1 MEKSLAIAE
10 GGNKMNGFLL
20 VMDQI
25 PLLLKG
31 AWKTIELAI
40 FSLFFAAII
49 GLVFGLFRVS
59 RSKILRAI
67 TKFYVS
73 LIRGT
78 PLYVQ
83 LIFFYF
89 GVFPLIIKGSIEPTT
104 AGIFVL
110 SLNAGAYLV
119 EIFRGGIES
128 IDRGQ
133 MEAGRASGLSYWQT
147 MRHVILPQAVKRM
160 IPAFLNQFIISLK
173 DTSLFATIGVA
184 ELTYTA
190 QTIYSINFK
199 AFQFLTAIAV
209 MYWIIITLLT
219 WMATFLEKRWVSE

>member
-1 MEKSLAIAE
+1 MEKSVAIAE
-10 GGNKMNGFLL
+10 GGNMMNGFLL
-20 VMDQI
+20 VMDQM

-59 RSKILRAI
+59 RSRLLRAI

-110 SLNAGAYLV
+110 SINAGAYLV

>member
-1 MEKSLAIAE
+1 M
-10 GGNKMNGFLL
+10 
-20 VMDQI
+20 
-25 PLLLKG
+25 
-31 AWKTIELAI
+31 
-40 FSLFFAAII
+40 I
-49 GLVFGLFRVS
+49 GLIFGLFRVS
-59 RSKILRAI
+59 RSKPLRAI
-67 TKFYVS
+67 TKLYIS

-89 GVFPLIIKGSIEPTT
+89 GVFPLIFKGSIEPTT

-110 SLNAGAYLV
+110 SINAGAYLV

-133 MEAGRASGLSYWQT
+133 MEAGRALGLSYWQT
-147 MRHVILPQAVKRM
+147 MRLVILPQAVKRM

-199 AFQFLTAIAV
+199 AFQFLAAIAV
-209 MYWIIITLLT
+209 MYWVIITILT
-219 WMATFLEKRWVSE
+219 WMTTLLEKRWISE